1 MKTLTFQQWA
11 IATIVLQ
18 QIGWLG
24 SIFDVTALNVVAA
37 VGLLA
42 LVIERIVAARR
53 SAVKR

>member
-24 SIFDVTALNVVAA
+24 SIFDVTALNVVATI
-37 VGLLA
+37 GLLA
-42 LVIERIVAARR
+42 LVIERIAAARR